1 MIEEDPDRV
10 KTFDSSSSS
19 SSGGGDG
26 DGNNS
31 GDSEAGQP
39 TFWLWVA
46 TVCSG
51 LLGVSATLWW
61 QQGQRSTGSGDGKG
75 EGEGAPADDVT
86 VGTGSKAAKKRKRKK
101 VAAAAAAAASAAAAA
116 AAAAA
121 SANGDKHN
129 SSGGNGS
136 GADGSA
142 NDAPAVDAA
151 AGAVAYP
158 TRGADGTMTFAKL
171 TVQST
176 VIGRGSHGTTVFEGT
191 ETTTPP
197 EFSEILREIER
208 ILISHWHL

>member
-19 SSGGGDG
+19 SGGGDG
-26 DGNNS
+26 NGNNR

-61 QQGQRSTGSGDGKG
+61 QQGQRSMGSGDGKG

-116 AAAAA
+116 AAAAS
-121 SANGDKHN
+121 SANGNMNN

-197 EFSEILREIER
+197 EFSETLREIER
-208 ILISHWHL
+208 TLISHRHL